1 MSNSSPPENSVQEF
15 IRSLRESSA
24 YKDTIED
31 TLEITDSSTFKFN
44 NMDLSDTCYNTI
56 INGGT
61 SSNTITF
68 TGGSGATTNFA
79 YVNSPS
85 TYTVSTGTTVCMPGI
100 NGANGINLTGVF
112 GGEDWVDKFPD
123 FDKIQK
129 MCEEYPGLKIAFEKF
144 KTTYKLVRDHYDTP
158 EDQRP
163 KP

>member
-15 IRSLRESSA
+15 IRNLRESSA
-24 YKDTIED
+24 YKDTVED
-31 TLEITDSSTFKFN
+31 SLEVADSSTFKFN
-44 NMDLSDTCYNTI
+44 DMGYDTCYNTI
-56 INGGT
+56 INSGT

-68 TGGSGATTNFA
+68 TGGTGATTNFT

-85 TYTVSTGTTVCMPGI
+85 TYTISTSTNTCISGIGTISGI
-100 NGANGINLTGVF
+100 F
-112 GGEDWVDKFPD
+112 YGEDWVDKFPE

-158 EDQRP
+158 KDQRP

>member
-15 IRSLRESSA
+15 IRNLRESSA
-24 YKDTIED
+24 YKDTVED
-31 TLEITDSSTFKFN
+31 SLEVADSSTFKFN
-44 NMDLSDTCYNTI
+44 DMGYDTCYNTI
-56 INGGT
+56 INSGT

-68 TGGSGATTNFA
+68 TGGTGATTNFT

-85 TYTVSTGTTVCMPGI
+85 TYTISTSANTCISGIGTISGI
-100 NGANGINLTGVF
+100 F
-112 GGEDWVDKFPD
+112 YGEDWVDKFPD

-158 EDQRP
+158 KDQRP

>member
-1 MSNSSPPENSVQEF
+1 MNNSSLPETSVQEF

-24 YKDTIED
+24 YKDTVED
-31 TLEITDSSTFKFN
+31 SLEVADSSTFKFN
-44 NMDLSDTCYNTI
+44 DMGYDTCYNTI
-56 INGGT
+56 INSGT

-68 TGGSGATTNFA
+68 TGGTGATTNFT

-85 TYTVSTGTTVCMPGI
+85 TYTISTSANTCISGI
-100 NGANGINLTGVF
+100 NGANGINLTGIF

-158 EDQRP
+158 KDQRP

>member
-24 YKDTIED
+24 YKDNTED
-31 TLEITDSSTFKFN
+31 SLEIANSSTLKFN
-44 NMDLSDTCYNTI
+44 NTDISATCYSTI
-56 INGGT
+56 INGST

-79 YVNSPS
+79 YINSPS
-85 TYTVSTGTTVCMPGI
+85 TYTISAGGNTCISGIDTI
-100 NGANGINLTGVF
+100 NGGF
-112 GGEDWVDKFPD
+112 YGEDWVNKFPD

-158 EDQRP
+158 KDQRP